1 MSVNVTKDILQSLY
15 NGDASC
21 LTSEVIYNINQIILN
36 LLNKEPLT
44 TFEIKVIDDILHI
57 SNIIYNN
64 TDRSILV
71 LEDGIYDL
79 LLEKY
84 KRYNPNFQVGA
95 EPIQFQTMIS
105 NQSNNNINGEFKIS
119 PYTKIELNPNNMFY
133 YNNLMVYSD
142 MTMVDMPENRTNISK
157 RIRNVSHKYPQL
169 VGTLDKVKF
178 VLDNDAIQK
187 GVYKDPNVKIFERDF
202 LAKHVREGYIDP
214 NNITLVLELKYD
226 GVSVEAEVT
235 DHILTARTRGDTG
248 IDKASDLTP
257 ILGGYP
263 FKGTSGYSIKPFGMK
278 FEAIV
283 NKYNLQ
289 LLSRECGKNYVN
301 SRNAIIGILGSSD
314 ASMYAKYITLVPLAT
329 SHDNMNRIEE
339 IEFMNK
345 YYNTG
350 EALRYVV
357 ISGNYESVLFQLRQF
372 VIETEAM
379 RDAEIL
385 PFMYDGVVVSYLD
398 PAIRN
403 RLGRKNSINKY
414 SIAIKFNP
422 KKKLTRVRNITY
434 TVGANGDITPMIW
447 YDPIEFYG
455 MINTKSSGHSY
466 SRFMELNL
474 KPGDVI
480 QADYVNDV
488 MVYISKPNNIEENFY
503 NPNPYFSFIDICP
516 ECGSKLVETESR
528 KNVICPNINC
538 PGRLVSRMTNMLS
551 KLGFKGF
558 SEETVKTLK
567 IQSFY
572 DFIHM
577 TEERA
582 SILGEVNGENL
593 MCAIANFLTTPIVDY
608 NVLGALGFTGI
619 ASGKWKLILKAAS
632 LKDIIKLNDA
642 TLMALLSNNIK
653 GISYKTASVIVKE
666 RQNFMKD
673 LLFIYNN
680 MDNIILTNGTN
691 DEMIGVRKTIRF
703 TGVRDQNLMTSLS
716 NLGHDCSEGS
726 VTKTTDILITP
737 YEGFESSKVTKAKTY
752 NLDPKNNGHII
763 KIIPLQEFYLNQST
777 YLGEI

>member
-1 MSVNVTKDILQSLY
+1 MPSVTKSILESLY
-15 NGDASC
+15 KGDASC
-21 LTSEVIYNINQIILN
+21 LTSEVIYNINQITLS

-44 TFEIKVIDDILHI
+44 TIETEVIDDILHI

-64 TDRSILV
+64 TDRTILV

-95 EPIQFQTMIS
+95 EPIQFQNFIN
-105 NQSNNNINGEFKIS
+105 NQSQEINTGDFKIS
-119 PYTKIELNPNNMFY
+119 PFTKINLNPNDMFY
-133 YNNLMVYSD
+133 YNNLTVYSD
-142 MTMVDMPENRTNISK
+142 MTMVDMPENRTSVSK

-187 GVYKDPNVKIFERDF
+187 GVYEDPNVQIFERDF
-202 LAKHVREGYIDP
+202 LRKHVQEGYIDS

-257 ILGGYP
+257 IIGGYP
-263 FKGTSGYSIKPFGMK
+263 FRGASGYDIKPFGMK
-278 FEAIV
+278 FEAII

-301 SRNAIIGILGSSD
+301 ARNAIIGILGSSD
-314 ASMYAKYITLVPLAT
+314 ASLYAKYITLVPLAT

-350 EALRYVV
+350 EGLRYAV
-357 ISGNYESVLFQLRQF
+357 ISGNYESVLFQVRQF
-372 VIETEAM
+372 VMEAEAM
-379 RDAEIL
+379 RDAEVL

-398 PAIRN
+398 PAIRQ

-422 KKKLTRVRNITY
+422 KKKLTRVRNISY

-466 SRFMELNL
+466 SRFMELSL
-474 KPGDVI
+474 RPGDVI

-488 MVYISKPNNIEENFY
+488 MVYISKPNVEENYY
-503 NPNPYFSFIDICP
+503 NPNPYFQFIENCP
-516 ECGSKLVETESR
+516 ECGTKLEITESR
-528 KNVICPNINC
+528 KNVICTNINC
-538 PGRLVSRMTNMLS
+538 PGRLVARITNMLS

-593 MCAIANFLTTPIVDY
+593 MTAIANFLTTPIVDY
-608 NVLGALGFTGI
+608 NILGALGFSGI
-619 ASGKWKLILKAAS
+619 ASGKWKLILKIAS
-632 LKDIIKLNDA
+632 LKDIITLNDA
-642 TLMALLSNNIK
+642 MLMSLISNNIK

-680 MDNIILTNGTN
+680 MDNIILSKGNN
-691 DEMIGVRKTIRF
+691 DEMIGVCKTIRF
-703 TGVRDQNLMTSLS
+703 TGIRDKDLMVSLS
-716 NLGHDCSEGS
+716 NIGHDCSEGS
-726 VTKTTDILITP
+726 VTKATDILLIP
-737 YEGFESSKVTKAKTY
+737 YEGFESSKVAKAKSY
-752 NLDPKNNGHII
+752 NSDPNNDHKI
-763 KIIPLQEFYLNQST
+763 KIIPIQEFYLNQST